1 MPKLPR
7 LDLRRLERE
16 LVLAADARGPKLAP
30 GGRPVTGLM
39 ALVREN
45 LDALVALQAGG
56 STWKEIA
63 AGLTAQG
70 YKTADGRALTD
81 TDLTGVISSVR
92 RQAKRDAARAAT
104 RQSRLDLPQR
114 VASRGPERRLSLSAD
129 LVPSGPSHA
138 PFATDASASE
148 EAIRHENLDKLQDL
162 LKPSVSK
169 KD

>member
-1 MPKLPR
+1 MLKPPR

-70 YKTADGRALTD
+70 YKTADGRPLTD

-114 VASRGPERRLSLSAD
+114 APHGPERRLSLSAD
-129 LVPSGPSHA
+129 LVSSASSHDPPA
-138 PFATDASASE
+138 IDASASE
-148 EAIRHENLDKLQDL
+148 EAIRRENLDKLQDL
-162 LKPSVSK
+162 LKPSLSK

>member
-1 MPKLPR
+1 MPKPPR

-45 LDALVALQAGG
+45 LDALVALQAAG

-114 VASRGPERRLSLSAD
+114 VAPRGSERRLSLSAD
-129 LVPSGPSHA
+129 LVTSAPSRDSSS
-138 PFATDASASE
+138 DASVSE
-148 EAIRHENLDKLQDL
+148 EAIRRENLDKLQDL